1 MHMAEQFLSR
11 LSQIEASI
19 ASLGETLKRMITILT
34 SVTEIKSELRVTKQ
48 EIVDAIAKQAQSRAP
63 AASDDTNRVVRDGF
77 QKLETS
83 LTESI
88 ERLRADINESIQNL
102 QSGAPAYAAES
113 QAAPAATAPAASRVP
128 TDKAMQI
135 ADILQGI
142 IGSLKMGCLAGDVA
156 QTLTDSKAAIMK
168 IVPSDPAMV
177 KIDRWV
183 GMLASYPKRNELQ
196 AKDILKLK
204 QEIKAE
210 IAKYQPA

>member
-1 MHMAEQFLSR
+1 MAEQFLSR

-48 EIVDAIAKQAQSRAP
+48 EILDAVSKQAQARAP
-63 AASDDTNRVVRDGF
+63 AGSDETSRVVREEF
-77 QKLETS
+77 QRLERS

-88 ERLRADINESIQNL
+88 ERLRTEIADSIRSIQTA
-102 QSGAPAYAAES
+102 APAYGGEA
-113 QAAPAATAPAASRVP
+113 QAAAVATSPAASRVP
-128 TDKAMQI
+128 ADKAMQV
-135 ADILQGI
+135 ADVLQGI
-142 IGSLKMGCLAGDVA
+142 IGSLKMGCIAGDVV
-156 QTLTDSKAAIMK
+156 QTLADSKTAIMK
-168 IVPSDPAMV
+168 IVPSDAAMV
-177 KIDRWV
+177 KIDRWT
-183 GMLASYPKRNELQ
+183 GMIAAYPKRNELQ